1 MNELSRMVM
10 SNINDEVLPNPF
22 LLCMAMLLGVERQF
36 AGVQGTMGSQIA
48 SSVPLWVVG
57 YIGEYTKDSLFPLK
71 GYGLADAIRR
81 GLDLLSGEYHVR
93 PTGTSSGSKSVLSNR
108 NRNTEIA
115 LRKQGKFNS
124 RCFEKRG
131 SALHF

>member
-1 MNELSRMVM
+1 M
-10 SNINDEVLPNPF
+10 SNINEVLPNPF

-57 YIGEYTKDSLFPLK
+57 YIGEYTKDSPFPLK
-71 GYGLADAIRR
+71 GYGLADAIRLE
-81 GLDLLSGEYHVR
+81 LDLLPGEYHVR

-108 NRNTEIA
+108 NRFYETGEVVTP
-115 LRKQGKFNS
+115 
-124 RCFEKRG
+124 
-131 SALHF
+131 

>member
-1 MNELSRMVM
+1 ME

-22 LLCMAMLLGVERQF
+22 LLCMAILLGVERQF

-57 YIGEYTKDSLFPLK
+57 YIGDFPFPLK

-81 GLDLLSGEYHVR
+81 ELDLLPGEYHVR

-108 NRNTEIA
+108 NRFYETGEVVT
-115 LRKQGKFNS
+115 S
-124 RCFEKRG
+124 RCFENRG
-131 SALHF
+131 SAPHF

>member
-1 MNELSRMVM
+1 MESYINNEVQ
-10 SNINDEVLPNPF
+10 PNPF
-22 LLCMAMLLGVERQF
+22 LLRMAMLLGVERQF

-48 SSVPLWVVG
+48 SSAPLWVVG
-57 YIGEYTKDSLFPLK
+57 YIGDFPFPLK

>member
-1 MNELSRMVM
+1 ML
-10 SNINDEVLPNPF
+10 NINNEVLPNPF
-22 LLCMAMLLGVERQF
+22 LLCMAILLGAERQF

-57 YIGEYTKDSLFPLK
+57 YIGDFPFPLK

>member
-1 MNELSRMVM
+1 ME

-22 LLCMAMLLGVERQF
+22 LLCMAILLGAERQF

-57 YIGEYTKDSLFPLK
+57 YIGEYTKDSPFPLK

-81 GLDLLSGEYHVR
+81 GLDLPSGEYHVR

-108 NRNTEIA
+108 NRKNRNRFYETGEVVTP
-115 LRKQGKFNS
+115 
-124 RCFEKRG
+124 RCFENRG
-131 SALHF
+131 SAQHF

>member
-1 MNELSRMVM
+1 MES
-10 SNINDEVLPNPF
+10 SNINEVLPNPF
-22 LLCMAMLLGVERQF
+22 LLRMAMLFSAEPQL
-36 AGVQGTMGSQIA
+36 AGVQQGTMGNRIASQIA
-48 SSVPLWVVG
+48 SPVPLWVVG
-57 YIGEYTKDSLFPLK
+57 YIGDFPFPLK

-108 NRNTEIA
+108 NRKNRNRFIETGEVV
-115 LRKQGKFNS
+115 NS
-124 RCFEKRG
+124 RCLEKRG

>member
-1 MNELSRMVM
+1 ME

-48 SSVPLWVVG
+48 SSAPLWVVG
-57 YIGEYTKDSLFPLK
+57 YIGDSLFPSK
-71 GYGLADAIRR
+71 GFGVADAIRR

>member
-1 MNELSRMVM
+1 ME

-22 LLCMAMLLGVERQF
+22 LLRMAMLLGVERQF

-48 SSVPLWVVG
+48 SSAPLWVVG
-57 YIGEYTKDSLFPLK
+57 YIGDSLFPLK
-71 GYGLADAIRR
+71 GYGVADAIRR

-93 PTGTSSGSKSVLSNR
+93 PTGTSSGSKSVLSNQ

-124 RCFEKRG
+124 RCLENRG

>member
-1 MNELSRMVM
+1 ME

-57 YIGEYTKDSLFPLK
+57 YIGKYTKDFPFPLK
-71 GYGLADAIRR
+71 
-81 GLDLLSGEYHVR
+81 
-93 PTGTSSGSKSVLSNR
+93 
-108 NRNTEIA
+108 
-115 LRKQGKFNS
+115 
-124 RCFEKRG
+124 
-131 SALHF
+131 

>member
-1 MNELSRMVM
+1 MES
-10 SNINDEVLPNPF
+10 SNINEVLPNPF

-71 GYGLADAIRR
+71 GYGVADAIRR

-108 NRNTEIA
+108 NRNNRNRFMETGGVI
-115 LRKQGKFNS
+115 NP
-124 RCFEKRG
+124 RCFENRG
-131 SALHF
+131 SAKQHF